1 MIKNFIQN
9 FNISTTSLTSFATPP
24 NTSYLSTSI
33 TNNINIDTKNDN
45 IDNSDE
51 RSILTESLA
60 AKDKIVL
67 NVGGIKYETYRSTL
81 TYYPTT
87 LLGSMFVYNDHEN
100 PFWDPDLDEFFID
113 RDGHLFH
120 YIMQFYRTGLIPISA
135 AELEDEVE
143 YFKIPTYPPSQY
155 SSSTLSPNQLSLR
168 HKMIAS
174 EIDSFIETLTST
186 LLTISSQ
193 FKREIFFKR
202 NFQIYFEINFHNNDR
217 ITDFNI
223 FPNVPS
229 TLKQQLQKEFDAFSV
244 LGYAILDKFG
254 EDIGRYMIS
263 NVQGCTW
270 DCNKTKDVG
279 WGGVHEIYKVK
290 IGVENSFEHEDVVGH
305 CCLANI

>member
-60 AKDKIVL
+60 SKDKIVL
-67 NVGGIKYETYRSTL
+67 NVGV
-81 TYYPTT
+81 PT
-87 LLGSMFVYNDHEN
+87 
-100 PFWDPDLDEFFID
+100 ID
-113 RDGHLFH
+113 QA
-120 YIMQFYRTGLIPISA
+120 IGLIPISA

-305 CCLANI
+305 CCLANIGNESGIGSP